1 MMKKAVLRRE
11 VQTAV
16 FTALICA
23 ATLSVRIP
31 TPITSGYV
39 NVGDCFVL
47 AAAWMLGPWYGLF
60 AGGVGS
66 ALADLIGGYP
76 HYILGTLL
84 IKGTMALVAA
94 LLGRQVRTAH
104 VRAHAPSRVGRLIGA
119 IAAEVVMVV
128 GYFLYAWLL
137 LGNGAS
143 AALTSIL
150 PNLVQGAVGVVGGM
164 ALTEVLGRLPVFGR

>member
-1 MMKKAVLRRE
+1 MKKAVLRRE

-31 TPITSGYV
+31 MSITSGYV

-76 HYILGTLL
+76 HYVLGTLL
-84 IKGTMALVAA
+84 IKGTLALVAA
-94 LLGRQVRTAH
+94 LLGGGLRK
-104 VRAHAPSRVGRLIGA
+104 HAPRRRGRLLGA
-119 IAAEVVMVV
+119 VAAETVMVV
-128 GYFLYAWLL
+128 GYFLYVWLL

-143 AALTSIL
+143 AALTSVP
-150 PNLVQGAVGVVGGM
+150 PNLVQGAVGIVGGM
-164 ALTEVLGRLPVFGR
+164 ALTEVLGRLPAVGRR